1 MRLSE
6 EEIEAIRHSFRETF
20 QSGALYLFGSRV
32 DDARKGGDIDLYI
45 VPESNENLAMK
56 KITFLVN
63 LKQRIGE
70 QKIDVVIDRHKNRP
84 IDKVAKQEGVLL
96 WSA

>member
-1 MRLSE
+1 MRLSK
-6 EEIEAIRHSFRETF
+6 EEIEAIRRSFSETF
-20 QSGALYLFGSRV
+20 QNGVLYLFGSRV

-45 VPESNENLAMK
+45 VPESHSDLAVK
-56 KITFLVN
+56 KIAFLVN
-63 LKQRIGE
+63 LKKRIGE

-84 IDKVAKQEGVLL
+84 IDSVAKQEGILL